1 VVIGGKSCCGKL
13 VALPES
19 TLIRRRTM
27 MFEPDAES
35 MPAEQ
40 LAGLQE
46 DRLRGLVDRLLAAD
60 GVQAERLRS
69 AGITSGGGVGLPD
82 LPQLPMTEK
91 KDLWDGYPLRMLGV
105 DRSEVVALHG
115 SSGTGGRPTL
125 VGYTRSDLRLWARMC
140 ARALAAAGAGP
151 GSLIHNAYGYGLFTG
166 GLGIHQGATVLP
178 VSGGMTPR
186 QVTLIR
192 DLQPDILTCTP
203 SYAIRLG
210 EALADAGLRPGAG
223 LTLRA
228 GVFGAEPWSKQLR
241 ARIEELLGL
250 RALDIYGLS
259 EVIGPGVAA
268 ECAEAADGLH
278 VNEDHFLVEAVDPVT
293 AKPVADGT
301 QGELV
306 FSTLTREA
314 GPLLRYRTGDIAAL
328 RRDPCPCGRTLVKMS
343 QVTGRRDDMLVIRG
357 VNVYPSE
364 VERVLLG
371 HTSLSPDYLLVVD
384 ERAAQSQL
392 LALCEYAPGSSR
404 TAGARQDGAGPD
416 GAQEPGPAEADLELR
431 LREVLGVRV
440 GVRVLAGG
448 TLPRTEVGK
457 AVRVVRWAGGEPPV
471 PGLS

>member
-1 VVIGGKSCCGKL
+1 
-13 VALPES
+13 
-19 TLIRRRTM
+19 
-27 MFEPDAES
+27 
-35 MPAEQ
+35 
-40 LAGLQE
+40 
-46 DRLRGLVDRLLAAD
+46 
-60 GVQAERLRS
+60 
-69 AGITSGGGVGLPD
+69 
-82 LPQLPMTEK
+82 
-91 KDLWDGYPLRMLGV
+91 
-105 DRSEVVALHG
+105 
-115 SSGTGGRPTL
+115 
-125 VGYTRSDLRLWARMC
+125 
-140 ARALAAAGAGP
+140 
-151 GSLIHNAYGYGLFTG
+151 
-166 GLGIHQGATVLP
+166 
-178 VSGGMTPR
+178 
-186 QVTLIR
+186 
-192 DLQPDILTCTP
+192 
-203 SYAIRLG
+203 
-210 EALADAGLRPGAG
+210 
-223 LTLRA
+223 
-228 GVFGAEPWSKQLR
+228 
-241 ARIEELLGL
+241 
-250 RALDIYGLS
+250 
-259 EVIGPGVAA
+259 VIGPGVAA